1 MLVKDVK
8 TAISPNGAG
17 SATIRTD
24 SRASKDSG
32 HPGFDMQRN
41 RTRRWKSLPRMLCRS
56 GLGRARLPAP
66 VGASL
71 ALVALLSPA
80 AAGNLEA
87 RYDISLMGFK
97 IGVATLKA
105 QIDGD
110 RYDLS
115 IWAKL
120 TGLAGVMTGGKGAAT
135 ATGSLT
141 DTRPAPKTFAITT
154 AGSEKSITVRMAMSG
169 GVVQA
174 VEINPE
180 IEPHPDRIAVTDA
193 HRRNVLDPVSALLM
207 PVGATLSPANAA
219 SVGQSACRRTLPIFD
234 GAARY
239 DITLTPRTV
248 RTIKGVGYQGPVAVC
263 DVRYSAIAG
272 HRANRKVTKF
282 MEENRDMQVWLAPL
296 AGTRLFMPYR
306 ISVRTPIGLS
316 EIEATSLTMD
326 GVPLGRDMS
335 PVRAQN

>member
-1 MLVKDVK
+1 MLGRSGWSM
-8 TAISPNGAG
+8 ACL
-17 SATIRTD
+17 
-24 SRASKDSG
+24 RAS
-32 HPGFDMQRN
+32 
-41 RTRRWKSLPRMLCRS
+41 
-56 GLGRARLPAP
+56 A
-66 VGASL
+66 GASL
-71 ALVALLSPA
+71 ALAAFVAPA
-80 AAGNLEA
+80 AAGTVEA

-97 IGVATLKA
+97 IGVATVKA
-105 QIDGD
+105 DIDGD

-120 TGLAGVMTGGKGAAT
+120 TGLAGVMTSGKGAAT
-135 ATGSLT
+135 ATGSLASS
-141 DTRPAPKTFAITT
+141 RPAPGTFAITT

-169 GVVQA
+169 GAVQA
-174 VEINPE
+174 VEVNPE

-207 PVGATLSPANAA
+207 PVSATLSPTNAA
-219 SVGQSACRRTLPIFD
+219 SAGPNACRRTLPIFD

-239 DITLTPRTV
+239 DVTLSPRTV
-248 RTIKGVGYQGPVAVC
+248 RTVNANGYQGPVAVC

-306 ISVRTPIGLS
+306 IAVRTPIGLS